1 MAKKTRR
8 SRYTRKKHRNS
19 EHDRSMSFTRRAVLV
34 GALQGSC
41 LALLGTRLA
50 WLQIAEG
57 TKYKT
62 LADQNRVNVKL
73 LAPSRGLIVDR
84 NNVPMAVNTQN
95 FRVMVI
101 PEQTEDLEEV
111 LGKLQKL
118 ITLSDE
124 AIQLVLKNA
133 DKAPEFAPLIVRENL
148 TWDEVSTV
156 EVNLP
161 DLPGLSIDVG
171 EIRYY
176 PIGPATAH
184 ILGYVGAPN
193 KGELTSTDPLM
204 KIPGFKIGKT
214 GVEKTYDEALRGS
227 AGAAEIEVNVVG
239 REVREMS
246 RNPGQPGQVL
256 TMTIDAELQKFTE
269 EKLIAAKSASAVVM
283 DVHTGSI
290 YALASA
296 PTFDPNIFA
305 RSLTPQVWEEL
316 TTQEGHPLNNKAVG
330 GLYPP
335 GSTFKMV
342 TALAALE
349 LGIINRNTTFFCPG
363 HFNFGDTL
371 FHCWKPG
378 GHGHLNVVSALSQSC
393 DVFFYNTAIDIGI
406 ERLATYA
413 RKLGFGAVTGV
424 ELPEEKAGLFP
435 DTAWKRGR
443 LNAPWLQG
451 ETINAVI
458 GQGYTQATAM
468 QLAVMTSR
476 LVNGGRAVKP
486 HLAEYIGGKQTFPEE
501 WPKMGFKPQNLQTV
515 IDGMVAAANEPHGTA
530 LGSRIK
536 IEGMEM
542 GGKTGTAQVKRI
554 TMAERAAGIKNEN
567 LPWHLRHHALF
578 VGFAPVGNPRYACSV
593 IVEHGVGGALAAAP
607 IGRDLLLMV
616 QQRDLASKEVAAPE
630 ATTKPT
636 PAPQPAAPKDGG

>member
-1 MAKKTRR
+1 MAKVKRTR
-8 SRYTRKKHRNS
+8 YARKKHRNT
-19 EHDRSMSFTRRAVLV
+19 EHDRNLSFTRRAVLI

-57 TKYKT
+57 AKYRT

-84 NNVPMAVNTQN
+84 SGIPMAVNTQN

-101 PEQTEDLEEV
+101 PEQTDDLEDV
-111 LGKLQKL
+111 LVSLQKL
-118 ITLSDE
+118 IPLSDD
-124 AIQLVLKNA
+124 AILLVMKQA
-133 DKAPEFAPLIVRENL
+133 KKAPSFAPLIVRENL

-161 DLPGLSIDVG
+161 ELPGLSIDVG
-171 EIRYY
+171 EIRFY
-176 PIGPATAH
+176 PIGGATAH
-184 ILGYVGAPN
+184 ILGYVGAAN
-193 KGELTSTDPLM
+193 KGELNSTDPLM
-204 KIPGFKIGKT
+204 KLPGFKIGKT

-256 TMTIDAELQKFTE
+256 TMTIDSELQKFLE
-269 EKLIAAKSASAVVM
+269 DRLIQAKSASAVVM

-316 TTQEGHPLNNKAVG
+316 MTQEGHPLNNKAVG

-349 LGIINRNTTFFCPG
+349 HGIINKNTTFFCPG

-378 GHGHLNVVSALSQSC
+378 GHGHVNVVSALAQSC

-406 ERLATYA
+406 ERLAA
-413 RKLGFGAVTGV
+413 MSRKLSFGAVTGV

-435 DTAWKRGR
+435 DPTWKRGK

-476 LVNGGRAVKP
+476 LVNGGKAVKP

-501 WPKMGFKPQNLQTV
+501 WPKLGFKPQHLQ
-515 IDGMVAAANEPHGTA
+515 IIIEGMVAAVNEPHGTA
-530 LGSRIK
+530 LGSKIK

-554 TMAERAAGIKNEN
+554 TMAERAAGVKNEN

-593 IVEHGVGGALAAAP
+593 IVEHGVGGGLAAAP
-607 IGRDLLLMV
+607 IGRDLLLMT
-616 QQRDLASKEVAAPE
+616 QQRD
-630 ATTKPT
+630 
-636 PAPQPAAPKDGG
+636 PAAKEIATPNMPIKPIPAQTPQVPKERE

>member
-1 MAKKTRR
+1 MARDKR
-8 SRYTRKKHRNS
+8 SKYIRKKQRNT
-19 EHDRSMSFTRRAVLV
+19 EHDRSMSFTRRAILI
-34 GALQGSC
+34 GALQGTF
-41 LALLGTRLA
+41 LTVLGTRLA

-57 TKYKT
+57 AKYRT

-84 NNVPMAVNTQN
+84 GGVPMAVNTQN
-95 FRVMVI
+95 FRVVVV
-101 PEQTEDLEEV
+101 PEQTDDLEEV
-111 LGKLQKL
+111 LVSLQKL
-118 ITLSDE
+118 IPLSDD
-124 AIQLVLKNA
+124 AIQMVQKMA
-133 DKAPEFAPLIVRENL
+133 DKVPEFAALIVRENL
-148 TWDEVSTV
+148 TWEEVATV

-171 EIRYY
+171 EIRFY
-176 PIGPATAH
+176 PMGGATAH
-184 ILGYVGAPN
+184 IIGYVGAN
-193 KGELTSTDPLM
+193 KTELRTTDPLT
-204 KIPGFKIGKT
+204 KIQGFKLGKT

-239 REVREMS
+239 REVRELT
-246 RNPGQPGQVL
+246 RNPGDPGQLMV
-256 TMTIDAELQKFTE
+256 MTIDAELQKFMQE
-269 EKLIAAKSASAVVM
+269 RLNEAKSASAIVM

-290 YALASA
+290 YAMASA

-305 RSLTPQVWEEL
+305 RSLTPQLWEEL
-316 TTQEGHPLNNKAVG
+316 MSQEGHPLNNKAVG

-349 LGIINRNTTFFCPG
+349 HGVINKNTTFFCPG

-378 GHGHLNVVSALSQSC
+378 GHGHVNVVQALSQSC
-393 DVFFYNTAIDIGI
+393 DVFFYNTATDIGI
-406 ERLATYA
+406 ERLAA
-413 RKLGFGAVTGV
+413 MSRKLSFGGLTGV

-435 DTAWKRGR
+435 DTNWKRGR
-443 LNAPWLQG
+443 YNAPWLQG
-451 ETINAVI
+451 ETINASI

-476 LVNGGRAVKP
+476 LVNGGLGVKP
-486 HLAEYIGGKQTFPEE
+486 HLAEYVGGKQTFPET
-501 WPKMGFKPQNLQTV
+501 WPSLGFKKQHLDIIMQ
-515 IDGMVAAANEPHGTA
+515 GMISAVNEPHGTA
-530 LGSRIK
+530 LGSKIK
-536 IEGMEM
+536 LEGMEM

-554 TMAERAAGIKNEN
+554 TMAERAAGVKNEN

-578 VGFAPVGNPRYACSV
+578 VGYAPISNPRYACSV

-607 IGRDLLLMV
+607 IGRDLMIMA
-616 QQRDLASKEVAAPE
+616 QQRDPASRPI
-630 ATTKPT
+630 PT
-636 PAPQPAAPKDGG
+636 PVKAALPRPGQSPQAPKKEG